1 MLFLTHPQCCL
12 TFSWLEL
19 QMLLQG
25 CLIHMTFILLK
36 RIIYVVYS
44 CPYLGLGLFMPHLFD
59 LLFISSLIFTVINH
73 ITSFKQMY
81 LFLIHFLEYLLLFL
95 NDNVDEESEQYSNSK
110 SSTSGCC
117 LAFALFFAKISLTL
131 LIKVLLIKKLCIIL
145 VQRCSSNVAQS

>member
-1 MLFLTHPQCCL
+1 MLFFDSPSVLL
-12 TFSWLEL
+12 NFSWIEL

-36 RIIYVVYS
+36 HIIYVVYS
-44 CPYLGLGLFMPHLFD
+44 CQYLGLGLFMPHLFD
-59 LLFISSLIFTVINH
+59 LFFISSLIFTVINH

-131 LIKVLLIKKLCIIL
+131 LIKVLLIKQLCIIL

>member
-1 MLFLTHPQCCL
+1 MLFFDSPSVLL
-12 TFSWLEL
+12 NFSRIEL

-36 RIIYVVYS
+36 HIIYVVYS

-59 LLFISSLIFTVINH
+59 LFFISSLIFTVINH

-131 LIKVLLIKKLCIIL
+131 LIKVLLIKQLCIIL

>member
-1 MLFLTHPQCCL
+1 
-12 TFSWLEL
+12 
-19 QMLLQG
+19 
-25 CLIHMTFILLK
+25 
-36 RIIYVVYS
+36 
-44 CPYLGLGLFMPHLFD
+44 
-59 LLFISSLIFTVINH
+59 
-73 ITSFKQMY
+73 MY

-131 LIKVLLIKKLCIIL
+131 LIKVLLIKQLCIIL

>member
-59 LLFISSLIFTVINH
+59 LFFISSLIFTVINH